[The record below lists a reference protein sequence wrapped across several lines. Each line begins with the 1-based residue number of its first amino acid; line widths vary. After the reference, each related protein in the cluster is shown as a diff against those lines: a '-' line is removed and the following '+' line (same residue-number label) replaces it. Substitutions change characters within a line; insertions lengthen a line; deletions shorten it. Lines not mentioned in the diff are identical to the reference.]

1 MPLPK
6 LRNIT
11 SEYLN
16 FTRLI
21 VQSKILHGLG
31 LQVASQMNY

>member
-1 MPLPK
+1 MLLPK

-16 FTRLI
+16 FTSLI
-21 VQSKILHGLG
+21 VQSKILQGLG
-31 LQVASQMNY
+31 LQVASQMDY